1 VKKTFRK
8 RLINWIV
15 LCGIFGALSLVFDQ
29 FAIQQESEI
38 RRLDRL
44 SIQTTIN
51 NQMLTDYNNHLRQLV
66 EDVLDFV
73 IQSTFR
79 RENFYQAESIRK
91 LIKDNKLS
99 VEEEFFSESILIKD
113 VEYFSKEY
121 LTNLKE
127 NHQKLYEL
135 GFMTERTKQIV
146 ESIVSQSFNIG
157 RKNITFS
164 EYSDAMSRLVGT
176 TDDLG
181 EIINY
186 TARQGPALGKEFLD
200 LSRQASLKRSYKQR
214 FLLLGTISQI
224 ISLMF
229 LLIFFRAL
237 YTIQTESG
245 VEIEPEP
252 EAAEETPTEEPEV
265 ETESEPETAEE
276 TQTEEPEVEPE
287 PKD

>member
-1 VKKTFRK
+1 MKKTFRK

-121 LTNLKE
+121 LTNHGIK
-127 NHQKLYEL
+127 NKTKLFKNCEHHIPVEGTSL
-135 GFMTERTKQIV
+135 GLAFL
-146 ESIVSQSFNIG
+146 
-157 RKNITFS
+157 RKN
-164 EYSDAMSRLVGT
+164 
-176 TDDLG
+176 
-181 EIINY
+181 
-186 TARQGPALGKEFLD
+186 
-200 LSRQASLKRSYKQR
+200 
-214 FLLLGTISQI
+214 LL
-224 ISLMF
+224 
-229 LLIFFRAL
+229 
-237 YTIQTESG
+237 
-245 VEIEPEP
+245 
-252 EAAEETPTEEPEV
+252 
-265 ETESEPETAEE
+265 
-276 TQTEEPEVEPE
+276 
-287 PKD
+287 